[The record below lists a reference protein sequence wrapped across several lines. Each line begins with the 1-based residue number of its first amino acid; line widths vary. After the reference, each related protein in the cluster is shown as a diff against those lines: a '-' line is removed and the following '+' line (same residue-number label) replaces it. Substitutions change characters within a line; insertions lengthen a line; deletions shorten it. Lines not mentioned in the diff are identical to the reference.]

1 MSSIRNVPEKSI
13 LPLGGKEKDENR
25 QLRSLQSR
33 KLHWLKAT
41 EAPITTIK
49 KNVGS
54 KELQGSAKKSKK
66 ATLKT
71 TRVQLE
77 SY

>member
-33 KLHWLKAT
+33 KLHWPKAT

-49 KNVGS
+49 KNV
-54 KELQGSAKKSKK
+54 
-66 ATLKT
+66 
-71 TRVQLE
+71 
-77 SY
+77 